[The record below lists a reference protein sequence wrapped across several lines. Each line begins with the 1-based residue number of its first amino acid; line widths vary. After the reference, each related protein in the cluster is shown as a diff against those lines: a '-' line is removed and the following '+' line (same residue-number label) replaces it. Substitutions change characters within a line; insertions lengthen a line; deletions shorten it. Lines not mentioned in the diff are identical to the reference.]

1 MVKVKLIV
9 VGVCVFMFLP
19 KISMGSQES
28 EQERIKRKYDV
39 VAWGKKQSLIDNIG
53 RIIDAVESKGTDWT
67 VYERRYK
74 DLEFHWNEMK
84 DKGIDPKKETLYFG
98 MIDWVTKNGIG
109 IPTDHYVQFYVAA
122 RKKNRNASVELEVD
136 RVYWTTRRV
145 V

>member
-1 MVKVKLIV
+1 
-9 VGVCVFMFLP
+9 
-19 KISMGSQES
+19 
-28 EQERIKRKYDV
+28 
-39 VAWGKKQSLIDNIG
+39 
-53 RIIDAVESKGTDWT
+53 
-67 VYERRYK
+67 
-74 DLEFHWNEMK
+74 MK